1 MRLWSLHP
9 DHLDA
14 KGLVAGWR
22 EALLAQKVLAGA
34 THGYRNHPQLVRF
47 KAAPD
52 PQAAMS
58 AFLRPIAEE
67 ATARGYNFD
76 RGKIIPGP
84 VIAAEADVAD
94 PGPELTGL
102 GFVDARHAPAAPP
115 EPSGPAAPARPA
127 PALLAAQT
135 VPQIPV
141 TEGQVRYEAE
151 LLLFKLRMRSPKMVD
166 AFEDLLRTGLP
177 RLHPLFNL
185 VPGDVEPWE
194 KVRNDL

>member
-1 MRLWSLHP
+1 VRLWSLHP

-47 KAAPD
+47 KSAPD

-58 AFLRPIAEE
+58 AFLRPLAEE
-67 ATARGYNFD
+67 AAARGYNFD

-84 VIAAEADVAD
+84 LIAAEADVAD

-102 GFVDARHAPAAPP
+102 GFVDARHAPAAPAAIP
-115 EPSGPAAPARPA
+115 GPGPASPSAPEVPA
-127 PALLAAQT
+127 EPR
-135 VPQIPV
+135 VPRIPV

-151 LLLFKLRMRSPKMVD
+151 LLLFKLRMRSPKTVD
-166 AFEDLLRTGLP
+166 AFEALLRSGLP
-177 RLHPLFNL
+177 RLHPLFRL
-185 VPGDVEPWE
+185 VPGEVEPWE